1 MPPLSWNRIKPMS
14 IAKVLIIASS
24 DSGGGAGIQADI
36 KAVAASGGHATTV
49 FAALTAQN
57 TIGVQAV
64 HPLPLDFIRRQFAS
78 IVDDIGLDAI
88 KTGMLYDASRVEL
101 AAELISRMKV
111 PVVVDPVM
119 ISKGGDRLLAEEA
132 ITALKEKLLP
142 RASLITP
149 NLDEAEVLLGRR
161 IRNREAMEQGAC
173 ALSAMGA
180 KAVLIKGGHLT
191 ADPVDVLFDGQA
203 FHHFTA
209 PRIETP
215 HTHGTGCSLASSIAC
230 FLGQG
235 LPLKQAVA
243 AARKLVRFGISHSL
257 AIGKGHGP
265 VHLLA
270 SPA

>member
-1 MPPLSWNRIKPMS
+1 MS
-14 IAKVLIIASS
+14 ITRVLIIASS

-36 KAVAASGGHATTV
+36 KAVAASGGHAATV

-57 TIGVQAV
+57 TVGVQAV
-64 HPLPLDFIRRQFAS
+64 YPLPLDFIRRQFES
-78 IVDDIGLDAI
+78 IADDIGLDAI
-88 KTGMLYDASRVEL
+88 KTGMLYDASRVKL
-101 AAELISRMKV
+101 AAELISYTKV

-119 ISKGGDRLLAEEA
+119 VSKGGDRLLTEEA
-132 ITALKEKLLP
+132 VTALRDKLLP
-142 RASLITP
+142 QASLITP

-161 IRNREAMEQGAC
+161 VRNREEMEQA
-173 ALSAMGA
+173 ARTLSAMGP

-191 ADPVDVLFDGQA
+191 DEPVDVLFDGHA
-203 FHHFTA
+203 FRHFTA

-215 HTHGTGCSLASSIAC
+215 NTHGTGCSLASGIAC

-235 LPLKQAVA
+235 LPLEA
-243 AARKLVRFGISHSL
+243 AISKARSLVRFGISHSL

-270 SPA
+270 RQSEIFNQRI